1 MRMTVAKTILDRRHG
16 EGTEANTTAQA
27 LGSSPIAPARRR
39 LATILCLG
47 AYLALGFAANLP
59 VWLHG
64 PSTVTICGGC
74 GDNGQEVW
82 FLASAAHAVAN
93 GSNPLVTNWI
103 NFPWGANL
111 MDNTAMPLAGL
122 VGAPITLLFGPVL
135 AYSVLYTA
143 AFAGSAAAAFFAL
156 RRYVSWIPAAFAG
169 GLLYGFSP
177 YMVGQGLGH
186 LFLLLAVLPPLMLI
200 CLDEIV
206 VRRRQRW
213 WLAGG
218 ALGLLAACQMLVS
231 TELLAIFTLM
241 AVIGLAIVAVAS
253 RDSLRSGGR
262 HVCAALAAG
271 LVVFAVISAFPLY
284 TMVFGP
290 DHIAGPIHPVKVL
303 AGLSTDLLGVVAPDG
318 NQHFSFGFAA
328 TTTAWVHFT
337 SGKGVPVPDLG
348 ENGGYVGL
356 PLLALLLAGGYRFR
370 RDRLVRFAA
379 VMAVI
384 ALVLSMGATLNV
396 AGHSLGVPLP
406 FRLLTKLPLLQD
418 EVPSRYSVAM
428 WLFIALLAAA
438 VLDRAWQH
446 WKAFSQRE
454 MSLGRPLRHRRKAK
468 LAAGAIAGTWAVL
481 VVVSLIPS
489 WPYPWSSD
497 TVPAWFTS
505 PAVHEVPYGSTLVT
519 YPMARSPYTYPDVWQ
534 AVAGM
539 WYRTPAGQGV
549 FAHPG
554 RSATET
560 VFDDCLFDGQ
570 APPLT
575 PKILEKMRKDL
586 RTFDVSTVVVPST
599 VPFAACG
606 ASVMDVVLGR
616 QPVHQYGASVWTRV
630 PSLLAVETGQAVAS
644 VAKPGRT

>member
-1 MRMTVAKTILDRRHG
+1 M
-16 EGTEANTTAQA
+16 
-27 LGSSPIAPARRR
+27 
-39 LATILCLG
+39 
-47 AYLALGFAANLP
+47 
-59 VWLHG
+59 
-64 PSTVTICGGC
+64 
-74 GDNGQEVW
+74 
-82 FLASAAHAVAN
+82 
-93 GSNPLVTNWI
+93 
-103 NFPWGANL
+103 
-111 MDNTAMPLAGL
+111 
-122 VGAPITLLFGPVL
+122 
-135 AYSVLYTA
+135 
-143 AFAGSAAAAFFAL
+143 
-156 RRYVSWIPAAFAG
+156 
-169 GLLYGFSP
+169 
-177 YMVGQGLGH
+177 
-186 LFLLLAVLPPLMLI
+186 
-200 CLDEIV
+200 
-206 VRRRQRW
+206 
-213 WLAGG
+213 
-218 ALGLLAACQMLVS
+218 
-231 TELLAIFTLM
+231 
-241 AVIGLAIVAVAS
+241 
-253 RDSLRSGGR
+253 
-262 HVCAALAAG
+262 
-271 LVVFAVISAFPLY
+271 
-284 TMVFGP
+284 
-290 DHIAGPIHPVKVL
+290 
-303 AGLSTDLLGVVAPDG
+303 VAPDG

-497 TVPAWFTS
+497 AVPAWFTS

-575 PKILEKMRKDL
+575 AKILEKMRKDL

-630 PSLLAVETGQAVAS
+630 PSLLAVETSQAVAS
-644 VAKPGRT
+644 VAKPVGRRHPVTARESARRPGRHPVLVTGASGYVGGRLVPALLDSGCEVRCLARTPAKLDDAPWRARVEVVAGSVGGDLTDALAGVDVAVYLVHSIGQGSGWATVEQDDAKNFARFAAQVGLRRIVYLGGLGRDSDRLSAHLRSRHVVGEALASTGVEVVELRAGVVIGSGSASFEMLRYLVEVLPIMVTPRWVTTRCQPIAITDILELLVQAVIDADVPAGVYEVGGPDVVSYAEMMALYARAAGLTVAA